1 MSYIPFTIQR
11 QDPDTE
17 KWTDL
22 LHLHARKVNKTGGGE
37 TDSAG
42 AEQFH
47 VRLTF
52 ETHWCKPLESAA
64 YAPQTHRIVYQG
76 RTFDIKDYDD
86 FMEDHRMV
94 KLVGESYG

>member
-1 MSYIPFTIQR
+1 MSYHPFTIQV
-11 QDPDTE
+11 QDQTTE

-22 LHLHARKVNKTGGGE
+22 LHLHARKVNKSSSTE
-37 TDSAG
+37 TDNAG

-52 ETHWCKPLESAA
+52 ETHWCQALENAVHT
-64 YAPQTHRIVYQG
+64 PQLYRIVYKG
-76 RTFDIKDYDD
+76 RTYNIQDYDD
-86 FMEDHRMV
+86 FMEQHRMV